1 MTNEYIVSLL
11 TEVDFA
17 PNSVVSEILQ
27 NVRTIIS
34 TRKGTVPLDRE
45 LGVSWEHLD
54 LPLPISRARMAS
66 EIVTALNKYEPR
78 ATVTDIRYTN
88 DISDSIDGLL
98 LPAVKIKI
106 DERSLS

>member
-1 MTNEYIVSLL
+1 
-11 TEVDFA
+11 
-17 PNSVVSEILQ
+17 
-27 NVRTIIS
+27 
-34 TRKGTVPLDRE
+34 
-45 LGVSWEHLD
+45 
-54 LPLPISRARMAS
+54 MAS
-66 EIVTALNKYEPR
+66 EVVTALNKYEPR